1 MTAVA
6 TTKDER
12 KEIDRRPRTLKL
24 YDAIEALEILDE
36 LIEEHAALIEA
47 HGGDIESVPAIAELL
62 AFAED
67 QFQGAAQRWGLKIR
81 SLLAEAEGAKVEQ
94 ERIEAIVL
102 RKTNAAARLKEYL
115 KRHMEARDI
124 RKIETPLVTMRI
136 QANSQPS
143 VRAVSE
149 TTIEELYVQGSEF
162 IRRKEIF
169 DLDREKI
176 LTAQAEGVALP
187 DGIVVQKGTHLR
199 VS

>member
-1 MTAVA
+1 MPSGAMVPRNPPNRA
-6 TTKDER
+6 D
-12 KEIDRRPRTLKL
+12 RPRTLKL